1 MARTSAFAKL
11 FGRSPIKPMQEH
23 IKVVV
28 RCAGEVPG
36 LFDALSAGDQAKVI
50 EIKDRIFALEQEAD
64 NIKNELRTHLPKSL
78 LMPVDRRDLLEVLEM
93 QDSIA
98 DTAQDIAGLLVE
110 RPMEVPETLQE
121 PLLGLTR
128 RCVQACDKAA
138 EIIGELDEL
147 VETGFRGRE
156 SERVSEMV
164 DELNKIEDDTDQMG
178 MELTHLLFAQ
188 EDEMKPVS
196 VMFWYQLIQWI
207 GDLADYAEKVG
218 NRLRLLLA
226 S

>member
-1 MARTSAFAKL
+1 MARKSALANL

-23 IKVVV
+23 IKVAN

-36 LFDALSAGDQAKVI
+36 LFEALCAGDQAKVV
-50 EIKDRIFALEQEAD
+50 EIKDQIFALEQEAD
-64 NIKNELRTHLPKSL
+64 DIKNELRAHLPKSL
-78 LMPVDRRDLLEVLEM
+78 LMPMDRRDLLEVLDM

-110 RPMEVPETLQE
+110 RPMEVPESLKE
-121 PLLGLTR
+121 PLLGLVR
-128 RCVQACDKAA
+128 RCVDACDKAG
-138 EIIGELDEL
+138 EVIGELDEL

-156 SERVSEMV
+156 SDRVSVMV
-164 DELNKIEDDTDQMG
+164 DELNSIEDDTDQMG
-178 MELTHLLFAQ
+178 MDLTHLLFAQ

-226 S
+226 R